1 MTRRAVQSI
10 TAAIEPDG
18 GVVTVVGR
26 NAWALRQ
33 LLDAGERGCTPI
45 QNPAPRWSHYVFK
58 LRKAGLV
65 VETID
70 EGHGGPYAGI
80 HGRYVLRSSVRVLH
94 EMEGRA

>member
-1 MTRRAVQSI
+1 MTRKAIQSI
-10 TAAIEPDG
+10 TSAIEPDG

-26 NAWALRQ
+26 NAWALKQ
-33 LLDAGERGCTPI
+33 LIEAGERGCTPI
-45 QNPAPRWSHYVFK
+45 KNPAPRWSHYVFK
-58 LRKAGLV
+58 LRKAGFV

-80 HGRYVLRSSVRVLH
+80 HGRYVLRSKVRVLH

>member
-1 MTRRAVQSI
+1 MTRKAVQSI

-26 NAWALRQ
+26 NAWTLRQ

-45 QNPAPRWSHYVFK
+45 QNPAPRWSHYVFR
-58 LRKAGLV
+58 LRGFGFV
-65 VETID
+65 IETID

-80 HGRYVLRSSVRVLH
+80 HGRYVLRSKVRVLR
-94 EMEGRA
+94 ETEGRA